1 VLNYNPVRKR
11 KYFFYVLIDGFE
23 FLQIEYQ
30 TIVVASIVMQAGEFK
45 SNIGIFNAISFRCGT
60 RKIMEVF
67 NSKAI
72 PQGFSSTTGISKKLP
87 AVRDKLS
94 QFLHRTWTV
103 SS

>member
-1 VLNYNPVRKR
+1 M
-11 KYFFYVLIDGFE
+11 
-23 FLQIEYQ
+23 QIEYQ
-30 TIVVASIVMQAGEFK
+30 TIVEAPIMMQVEILK
-45 SNIGIFNAISFRCGT
+45 SNIGILNAISFKCGT

-94 QFLHRTWTV
+94 QFLHCTLTV
-103 SS
+103 LL